1 MELIKYFL
9 KLPFITKLLQDQQ
22 QNKLSS
28 GYLFHSLDASTNAFA
43 VTALAMTLLCKKSG
57 CFSCENC
64 IKILKNSHPDVLC
77 YPKEKAFSVFDAK
90 DIIEQ
95 AYKKPMIANF
105 KIIIINGIDN
115 SSIEAQNKLLKI
127 IEEPP
132 KNVFFLITTSNL
144 DKVLQTIKSRLLKIK
159 VPCFSLDEIKEIF
172 DSFRN
177 NENYSLAITYGQG
190 YVGKTLEILKN
201 ENYLAIYEFCK
212 EIVIHLKQS
221 SQIINFLNEKIDKD
235 KFIIIL
241 TILSS
246 FYRDLLMLLCN
257 QDYLVVDKDLI
268 KDFAEIKK
276 EFSINSVIKII
287 NLINQINEKRFS
299 NVSLNLLFE
308 TMLVKILEVKFR
320 CK

>member
-1 MELIKYFL
+1 M
-9 KLPFITKLLQDQQ
+9 
-22 QNKLSS
+22 
-28 GYLFHSLDASTNAFA
+28 
-43 VTALAMTLLCKKSG
+43 
-57 CFSCENC
+57 
-64 IKILKNSHPDVLC
+64 
-77 YPKEKAFSVFDAK
+77 
-90 DIIEQ
+90 
-95 AYKKPMIANF
+95 
-105 KIIIINGIDN
+105 
-115 SSIEAQNKLLKI
+115 
-127 IEEPP
+127 
-132 KNVFFLITTSNL
+132 
-144 DKVLQTIKSRLLKIK
+144 
-159 VPCFSLDEIKEIF
+159 
-172 DSFRN
+172 
-177 NENYSLAITYGQG
+177 
-190 YVGKTLEILKN
+190 
-201 ENYLAIYEFCK
+201 
-212 EIVIHLKQS
+212 
-221 SQIINFLNEKIDKD
+221 NEKIDKD